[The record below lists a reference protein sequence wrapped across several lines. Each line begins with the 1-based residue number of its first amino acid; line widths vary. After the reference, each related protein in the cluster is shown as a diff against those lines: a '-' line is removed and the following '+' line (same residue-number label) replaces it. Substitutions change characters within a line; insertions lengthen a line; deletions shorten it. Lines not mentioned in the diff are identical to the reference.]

1 MWKKKKGMKRE
12 FIEIYSP
19 YRHTEIAEL
28 QTICKQACDAFP
40 VQTEKSWTWLGSTAR
55 ICAFRELTLYEQ
67 QFNMIWFSNHTGMKI
82 NGSYYK
88 FCFCSI
94 GNTSNVYTL
103 ELQKKTVHT
112 LCIIWTVLYVKKKIK
127 ARIGDDQTLK
137 ISFTVKVGLIKNC
150 SSKD

>member
-1 MWKKKKGMKRE
+1 MWKKKKDMKRE

-19 YRHTEIAEL
+19 YRHTKIAEL

-40 VQTEKSWTWLGSTAR
+40 VQTEKSWTWLGPTAR
-55 ICAFRELTLYEQ
+55 IRAFRELTLYEQ
-67 QFNMIWFSNHTGMKI
+67 QFNMTWFSNHAGMKI

-88 FCFCSI
+88 FCYI
-94 GNTSNVYTL
+94 L

-127 ARIGDDQTLK
+127 SQDRWRSNLENKFYSQG
-137 ISFTVKVGLIKNC
+137 GL
-150 SSKD
+150 D